1 MRPPISTSAEVRW
14 FFEGDIPQAVGKWF
28 KASKLRAAAEKR
40 TDTYLIYPNATSCGV
55 KFRENKFEIKVLAED
70 LGVKKLAANVVG
82 AVEIWEKW
90 STKGKSIDQFRQ
102 EVTGDAAIWLAVKKK
117 RITRKYSADG
127 ASIKEVDASGR
138 DGFADDG
145 CNVELTRVK
154 IHQNTYWSIA
164 FDSFGEG
171 EIDSLV
177 DNLVRTVGIVLSE
190 SECPLSNPSE
200 SLGIWLS
207 DEKSHSYPSFL
218 AAATTGHN
226 GWK

>member
-14 FFEGDIPQAVGKWF
+14 FSDGDIPQAVGKWF

-55 KFRENKFEIKVLAED
+55 KFRENKFEIKVLAQD
-70 LGVKKLAANVVG
+70 LGIKKLAANVVG

-102 EVTGDAAIWLAVKKK
+102 EVTGYAAIWVDVKKK
-117 RITRKYSADG
+117 RITRKYLADG
-127 ASIKEVDASGR
+127 TSIREVDAS
-138 DGFADDG
+138 DKDASANNG

-154 IHQNTYWSIA
+154 IHQNTYWSVA

-171 EIDSLV
+171 GIDSLV

-190 SECPLSNPSE
+190 SECPLANPNK
-200 SLGIWLS
+200 SLGISLS
-207 DEKSHSYPSFL
+207 DDKSHSYPSFL
-218 AAATTGHN
+218 AADRTGHK
-226 GWK
+226 GRK